1 MLSAL
6 QWARDLQLVN
16 MNFETDSKT
25 VVDNIYGKMQS
36 VSDYSAIIN
45 GCRRLIACDLPN
57 FDVKFIKREANKVDH
72 SLARDAPCYASF
84 RIFIRIPSC
93 ISDLIM
99 NELH

>member
-1 MLSAL
+1 MLSTL

-16 MNFETDSKT
+16 MNFEMDSIT

-45 GCRRLIACDLPN
+45 DCRRLITCDLPN
-57 FDVKFIKREANKVDH
+57 FDVKFIRTQANKVALN
-72 SLARDAPCYASF
+72 LARDAPYYASLH
-84 RIFIRIPSC
+84 IFIKIPSG